1 MGLNDLVRTL
11 ASSADL
17 DESVADALISG
28 VDETYSLIAKYAADP
43 NETCNFI
50 IVADSKKL
58 QIGVV
63 NYGDALAFESDEP
76 ASMVLQSMLD
86 EVKHQVLP
94 TRGHLLTLT
103 KMIEEEVAA

>member
-1 MGLNDLVRTL
+1 MSKVHIIDVKLPAKAEFASGLNDLVRTL

-43 NETCNFI
+43 NETCNFF

-63 NYGDALAFESDEP
+63 NYGDALAFESERACPDG
-76 ASMVLQSMLD
+76 ATID
-86 EVKHQVLP
+86 A
-94 TRGHLLTLT
+94 RRC
-103 KMIEEEVAA
+103 